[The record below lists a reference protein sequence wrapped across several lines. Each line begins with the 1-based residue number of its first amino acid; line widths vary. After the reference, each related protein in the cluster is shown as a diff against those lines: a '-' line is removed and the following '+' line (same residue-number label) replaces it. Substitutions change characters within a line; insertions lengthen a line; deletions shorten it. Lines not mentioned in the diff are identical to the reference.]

1 MASLSKTVTE
11 KWNNLTCE
19 IYGGQN
25 QIVKQVWCRCGFCQ
39 DQMCPDCNINKRKKC
54 PRWEILEPPNHA
66 EAIENFKSEMK
77 SFKTFTLK
85 FFCVN
90 KENGC
95 QESLARMTSFTSQK
109 TLEEALKNHERECVY
124 RSVPCIFSAIVD
136 EFECETEVT
145 FQNVIQH
152 YEETYAI
159 SKLDNQVLMA
169 KNDLMLDDEP
179 STFDTFSH
187 PITFSFNITIKHF
200 CWFKKQAS
208 KLLTFG
214 FTYLDHLNK
223 QRICLTFWD
232 FLPRILIM
240 FSEEKWQQ
248 LMKRLRQL
256 MKLANALLF
265 LTKHS
270 WISLWMKIASVNIP
284 FQSWISGN
292 PCPDSER
299 TIK

>member
-11 KWNNLTCE
+11 KRNNLTCE

-54 PRWEILEPPNHA
+54 LKILLCQQGKWMPRKPCKNDI
-66 EAIENFKSEMK
+66 
-77 SFKTFTLK
+77 
-85 FFCVN
+85 
-90 KENGC
+90 
-95 QESLARMTSFTSQK
+95 FTSQK

-187 PITFSFNITIKHF
+187 PITFSLNNQTFLLVQKTSKQITYF
-200 CWFKKQAS
+200 WVYLLGSSEQAEDLS
-208 KLLTFG
+208 YILRCFAKDSDNVFRGKVAAIDETFETIDEAG
-214 FTYLDHLNK
+214 KCFTISHK
-223 QRICLTFWD
+223 TFMNQFVD
-232 FLPRILIM
+232 ENR
-240 FSEEKWQQ
+240 K
-248 LMKRLRQL
+248 
-256 MKLANALLF
+256 
-265 LTKHS
+265 
-270 WISLWMKIASVNIP
+270 
-284 FQSWISGN
+284 
-292 PCPDSER
+292 C
-299 TIK
+299 

>member
-1 MASLSKTVTE
+1 MTE
-11 KWNNLTCE
+11 KRNNLTCE

-54 PRWEILEPPNHA
+54 PRCEILESPNHA

-95 QESLARMTSFTSQK
+95 QESLSRMTSFTSQK

-179 STFDTFSH
+179 STFDTFTH
-187 PITFSFNITIKHF
+187 PITFSLNNQTFLLVQKTSKQITYF
-200 CWFKKQAS
+200 WVYLLGSSEQAKDLS
-208 KLLTFG
+208 YILRFFAKDSDNVFRGKVAAIDETFETIDEAG
-214 FTYLDHLNK
+214 KCFTISHK
-223 QRICLTFWD
+223 TFMNQFVD
-232 FLPRILIM
+232 
-240 FSEEKWQQ
+240 E
-248 LMKRLRQL
+248 
-256 MKLANALLF
+256 
-265 LTKHS
+265 
-270 WISLWMKIASVNIP
+270 
-284 FQSWISGN
+284 N
-292 PCPDSER
+292 PKC
-299 TIK
+299 